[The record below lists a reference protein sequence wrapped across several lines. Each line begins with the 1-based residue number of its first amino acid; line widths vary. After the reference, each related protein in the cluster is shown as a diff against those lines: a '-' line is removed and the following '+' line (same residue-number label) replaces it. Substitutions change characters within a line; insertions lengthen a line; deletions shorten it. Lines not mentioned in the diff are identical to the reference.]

1 MDILIRPETP
11 ADYAAIYMLTEAAFQ
26 EMEHADG
33 DEQELACKLRKQANF
48 RPELSLVAE
57 LDKQIVGHV
66 LFTEIPIGASRALCV
81 GPLAVLPSLQG
92 QGIGAALM
100 QAGHKA
106 GHALGFSLCVLV
118 GYAAYYSRFGYEPA
132 GQHGILLPVE
142 APEACKMVKFLE
154 ACGKSVRGVAAFPP
168 ELI

>member
-11 ADYAAIYMLTEAAFQ
+11 ADYTAIYTLTEAAFQ
-26 EMEHADG
+26 GMEHVDG
-33 DEQELACKLRKQANF
+33 DEQEVACNLRKHTNF

-57 LDKQIVGHV
+57 LDKQVVGHV
-66 LFTEIPIGASRALCV
+66 LFTEIPIGETRALCV

-100 QAGHKA
+100 QAGHRA

-132 GQHGILLPVE
+132 GQHGILLPIN
-142 APEACKMVKFLE
+142 APEECKMVKFLE
-154 ACGKSVRGVAAFPP
+154 ERGKSVRGVAVFPP